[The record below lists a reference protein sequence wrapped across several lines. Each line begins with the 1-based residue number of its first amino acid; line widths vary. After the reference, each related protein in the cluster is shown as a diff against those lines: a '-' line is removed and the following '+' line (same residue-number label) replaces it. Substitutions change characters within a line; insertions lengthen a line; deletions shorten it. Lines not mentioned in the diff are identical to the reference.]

1 MSWCVF
7 VWWCLMIGGVG
18 WIECFEGFGSSW
30 FFRSCVLQTNTE
42 AHQRKERDSGHLDKL
57 SESGACRELV
67 QRYGVKHI
75 KTNEQWNIQIL
86 KRRMN
91 FCLQCYCSPVTLWFP
106 SSNCQVGANKNQ
118 AMRNG
123 LTPLM
128 AACLQGHEEAGA
140 QSSLEKSRFWAFF
153 SYLAVFGVPPIF
165 RHTHNIHIYI
175 YTHVYIRI
183 YIYIYIVALT
193 VSIEI
198 HVQWSRWTRVGH
210 VAGRQGSLP
219 ERSRYGD
226 LHERGP
232 TWWDNCGSGTWIAW
246 VHELHHCLYTDTILH
261 NAILERSW
269 KLLLPYW
276 VINANTHTDYWFLRI
291 AWSFGEFFTVVATE
305 WCRRHWYEL
314 VSHIRIW
321 SWHP

>member
-165 RHTHNIHIYI
+165 RHTHNIHIY
-175 YTHVYIRI
+175 THVYIRI
-183 YIYIYIVALT
+183 YIYIYT
-193 VSIEI
+193 
-198 HVQWSRWTRVGH
+198 
-210 VAGRQGSLP
+210 
-219 ERSRYGD
+219 
-226 LHERGP
+226 
-232 TWWDNCGSGTWIAW
+232 
-246 VHELHHCLYTDTILH
+246 
-261 NAILERSW
+261 
-269 KLLLPYW
+269 LLLLQCRLKFMSNEVGGPGLGMLQ
-276 VINANTHTDYWFLRI
+276 VVKVLCQNGVVMETSMREDPHGGTTVAAGPGLR
-291 AWSFGEFFTVVATE
+291 EFMSCTTVYTQTQYYTMQYLKDLE
-305 WCRRHWYEL
+305 SYCC
-314 VSHIRIW
+314 HIG
-321 SWHP
+321 